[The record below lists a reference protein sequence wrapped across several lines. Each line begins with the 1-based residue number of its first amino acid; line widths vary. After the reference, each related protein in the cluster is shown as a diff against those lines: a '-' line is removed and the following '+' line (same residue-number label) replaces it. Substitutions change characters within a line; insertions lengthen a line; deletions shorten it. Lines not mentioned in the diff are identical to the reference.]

1 MTTKTKDADLPL
13 AERLRAYLSKTRM
26 EIAGIKNLD
35 PGSKQ
40 GQIMHDILVWQE
52 IKAIATAQHDSAWKQ
67 ALENKCVPTDK
78 EMREA
83 GSKIPGVLR
92 TICSTNHYVCIATVS
107 NPAIRFNMEN
117 FIFRLVKKY
126 KIKEDILVGLAE
138 EAKLPSTA
146 SLSKKVIQA

>member
-1 MTTKTKDADLPL
+1 MTTKTKDNLPL

-35 PGSKQ
+35 PDSKQ

-67 ALENKCVPTDK
+67 ALENKCVPTDE

-83 GSKIPGVLR
+83 GSKVPGVSR
-92 TICSTNHYVCIATVS
+92 TIISTNHYVCIATVS
-107 NPAIRFNMEN
+107 NPAIRFSLDE
-117 FIFRLVKKY
+117 FTFRLTKKY
-126 KIKEDILVGLAE
+126 KIKDDIMATMVEL
-138 EAKLPSTA
+138 AKLPSTA